1 MLDADAKLRRSRMN
15 ALLSL
20 SNDLAAAVERVRG
33 AVVAVNARPRLP
45 STGVHWRRGLIV
57 TADHT
62 VRSDEDITIIAP
74 DGRTVPSSLV
84 GRDPGTDLAVLRIH
98 DSDLPLADLG
108 DPGSLQVGHIVLAVG
123 HGPRASWGVI
133 SALGGRWQTWRGG
146 EIDQLMRLDLTLY
159 PGFSGGPLVDV
170 QGRVVGINTSGSSR
184 HWQLAIPAAAV
195 NRVVDE
201 LLRRGRI
208 PRAYLGVSTQP
219 VRLPEALRQKLN
231 LDQPTAVIVVEVQSG
246 SPAAAAGL
254 SIGDVI
260 VSLGATRITDPTDLK
275 SALRPDK
282 VGESITASVI
292 RGGEPR
298 DLQVTVGERPRRT

>member
-1 MLDADAKLRRSRMN
+1 MN
-15 ALLSL
+15 GLQSL
-20 SNDLAAAVERVRG
+20 SNDLAAAVDRG
-33 AVVAVNARPRLP
+33 GRSVFGVNGRARLG
-45 STGVHWRRGLIV
+45 STGVHWRQGLVV

-62 VRSDEDITIIAP
+62 VQVDEEVAITRP
-74 DGRTVPSSLV
+74 DGRLLTARVA
-84 GRDPGTDLAVLRIH
+84 GRDPTIDIAVLKVDAPGVEVADVA
-98 DSDLPLADLG
+98 DSDAVR
-108 DPGSLQVGHIVLAVG
+108 VGHIVLALG
-123 HGPRASWGVI
+123 SGPRASWGVVSSI
-133 SALGGRWQTWRGG
+133 GEGRRARSAAGDLFH
-146 EIDQLMRLDLTLY
+146 LDLTLY

-170 QGRVVGINTSGSSR
+170 QGRVIGINTSGSSR

-282 VGESITASVI
+282 VGESITASVV

-298 DLQVTVGERPRRT
+298 DLPVTVGERPRRT

>member
-1 MLDADAKLRRSRMN
+1 MEDRMN
-15 ALLSL
+15 GLQSL
-20 SNDLAAAVERVRG
+20 SNDLTAAVERG
-33 AVVAVNARPRLP
+33 ARSLFGVNGRARLG
-45 STGVHWRRGLIV
+45 STGVHWRQGLVV

-62 VRSDEDITIIAP
+62 VHVDEEVTITRP
-74 DGRTVPSSLV
+74 DGRALTARVA
-84 GRDPGTDLAVLRIH
+84 GRDPTIDIAVLKVDAPGVEVADVA
-98 DSDLPLADLG
+98 DSDAVR
-108 DPGSLQVGHIVLAVG
+108 VGHIVLALG
-123 HGPRASWGVI
+123 SGPRASWGVVSSI
-133 SALGGRWQTWRGG
+133 GEGRRARSAAGDLFH
-146 EIDQLMRLDLTLY
+146 LDLTLY

-219 VRLPEALRQKLN
+219 VRLPEALQQKLN
-231 LDQPTAVIVVEVQSG
+231 IDQPSAVIVVEVQSG

-282 VGESITASVI
+282 VGESITASVL

-298 DLQVTVGERPRRT
+298 DLQVTVGERPRRS

>member
-1 MLDADAKLRRSRMN
+1 MEDRMN
-15 ALLSL
+15 GLQSL
-20 SNDLAAAVERVRG
+20 SNDLASAVERGGRSVFG
-33 AVVAVNARPRLP
+33 VNGRARLG
-45 STGVHWRRGLIV
+45 STGVLWRQGLVV

-62 VRSDEDITIIAP
+62 VHVDEEVTITRP
-74 DGRTVPSSLV
+74 DGRALTARVA
-84 GRDPGTDLAVLRIH
+84 GRDPTIDIAVLKVEAPGVEIAEVA
-98 DSDLPLADLG
+98 DSDAVR
-108 DPGSLQVGHIVLAVG
+108 VGHIVLALG
-123 HGPRASWGVI
+123 SGPRASWGVVSSI
-133 SALGGRWQTWRGG
+133 GEGRRAKGAAG
-146 EIDQLMRLDLTLY
+146 ELFHLDLTLY

-184 HWQLAIPAAAV
+184 HRQLAIPAGSV

-231 LDQPTAVIVVEVQSG
+231 LEQQTAVIVIEVQSG

-260 VSLGATRITDPTDLK
+260 VSLGANRIVDPTDLK
-275 SALRPDK
+275 SALRPDT
-282 VGESITASVI
+282 VGETITASLL

-298 DLQVTVGERPRRT
+298 DIRVTVGERPRRS